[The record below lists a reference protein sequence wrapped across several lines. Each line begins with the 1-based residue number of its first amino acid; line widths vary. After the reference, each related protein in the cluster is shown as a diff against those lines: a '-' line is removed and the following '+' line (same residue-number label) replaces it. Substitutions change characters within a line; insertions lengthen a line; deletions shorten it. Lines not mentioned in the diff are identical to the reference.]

1 MTSNVKRHVQLPRSS
16 QKGKVPTADDLK
28 YGEIA
33 VNFNKEEPFIAIKG
47 SDDSIITMDFKNAEK
62 GPWNKGEG
70 ENSAVLGN
78 ETLGSPTEIIN
89 TATGKYATAE
99 GNGTTASGNNSHSEG
114 IKTNAIGNFSHVEG
128 AGSSASGLSS
138 HAEGTATKAV
148 GNSSHAEGIN
158 TTASG
163 HQSHAECNYTTARG
177 ENSHAEGYKTY
188 ANGNHSHAE
197 GNYTTASGDTSHAE
211 GNYTIVKGGCS
222 HAEGKYMVKM
232 QLAKDIAVGDTKI
245 TVDNDAMNLPVI
257 DEYIKNCFIRG
268 KNNPEDIYNIVS
280 YSTDNLSGVNVI
292 EFTLDKPLETASS
305 NNGSYDDYPSFTS
318 NEYILTNIAVGEVEA
333 GHAEGKNNIVLGEA
347 GHAEG
352 IMTIAKGTT
361 SHSEGSGTT
370 ASGECS
376 HAEGSATTA
385 SGETSHAEGSNT
397 NAVGNFSHAEGNSTS
412 ASGPQSHAEGST
424 TFARGESS
432 HAEGSRS
439 TASGVQ
445 SHAEGSTTTASGPNS
460 HSEGNGTTASGE
472 CSHAEGS
479 STIASGAKSHTEG
492 VNTKAVGN
500 FSHAEG
506 SDTNSA
512 AHYSHVE
519 GSGGIALSVS
529 SHVEGLHLNGLQ
541 ITDDITAG
549 STEMFILASEDY
561 SVNLDY
567 YKNCIIANNDR
578 TSVIDVLNAEYAYN
592 TKFTADNENKRIKL
606 TLKGPLP
613 KACTRAAQTTGN
625 QRDGYFYTWQY
636 AIQNKG
642 TIESYGSHAEGSY
655 TMVYEDAGHAEG
667 KLSISKG
674 KISHAEGYR
683 TIAGGK
689 YSHSEGINTTASGE
703 SSHAEGSN
711 TTASGK
717 DSHASGL
724 ATLASNQ
731 SEFACGQYNKANTNQ
746 IFSVGIGT
754 ADNARKNAIYITTDG
769 SISGDVQL
777 TNGGT
782 SMTGLKILGGIQATN
797 GMIAPTYLNSSD
809 ERLKKDIET
818 ISENDIDKVK
828 NVDLK
833 SYTFK
838 SDNSKHFG
846 VIAQDVERAG
856 LEELVDSS
864 TEGIKSVD
872 YISLLILKI
881 AELENEIKNLKEQIK
896 K

>member
-70 ENSAVLGN
+70 EHSAVLGN

-114 IKTNAIGNFSHVEG
+114 LKTNAIGNFSHAEG
-128 AGSSASGLSS
+128 NTTTASGSSS
-138 HAEGTATKAV
+138 HAEGD
-148 GNSSHAEGIN
+148 S

-163 HQSHAECNYTTARG
+163 QFSHVEGVGSIALGDVTHVEGLHSRPMNFTDDVAAGSKELYIITTDEYPLDLNYYKNCLVKDNEQRVAIDVLNAELVPNSKFTNTTENKRIKLTLKEGVPKASTRASQATEKQKDGYFITLDYTLYNKGAIG
-177 ENSHAEGYKTY
+177 SSGGHAEG
-188 ANGNHSHAE
+188 S
-197 GNYTTASGDTSHAE
+197 YT
-211 GNYTIVKGGCS
+211 
-222 HAEGKYMVKM
+222 MV
-232 QLAKDIAVGDTKI
+232 
-245 TVDNDAMNLPVI
+245 
-257 DEYIKNCFIRG
+257 Y
-268 KNNPEDIYNIVS
+268 EDS
-280 YSTDNLSGVNVI
+280 
-292 EFTLDKPLETASS
+292 
-305 NNGSYDDYPSFTS
+305 
-318 NEYILTNIAVGEVEA
+318 
-333 GHAEGKNNIVLGEA
+333 GHAEGKV
-347 GHAEG
+347 
-352 IMTIAKGTT
+352 TIAKGVA
-361 SHSEGSGTT
+361 SHSEGYHTIAIG
-370 ASGECS
+370 GKS
-376 HAEGSATTA
+376 HA
-385 SGETSHAEGSNT
+385 
-397 NAVGNFSHAEGNSTS
+397 
-412 ASGPQSHAEGST
+412 
-424 TFARGESS
+424 
-432 HAEGSRS
+432 
-439 TASGVQ
+439 
-445 SHAEGSTTTASGPNS
+445 
-460 HSEGNGTTASGE
+460 EGNGTTARGYT
-472 CSHAEGS
+472 SHAEGQYTNAIGIYS
-479 STIASGAKSHTEG
+479 HAEGNNTTASGYTSHAEG
-492 VNTKAVGN
+492 QYTNAIGNYSHVEGISTKAVGN

-506 SDTNSA
+506 SNTNSA
-512 AHYSHVE
+512 VDYSHVE
-519 GSGGIALSVS
+519 GSGSIALSVS
-529 SHVEGLHLNGLQ
+529 SHVEGLHLSALQ

-549 STEMFILASEDY
+549 SSEIFILASENY

-567 YKNCIIANNDR
+567 YKNCIIVNIDR
-578 TSVIDVLNAEYAYN
+578 TSAIDVLSAEYAYN
-592 TKFTADNENKRIKL
+592 TKFTDNNDNKRIKL
-606 TLKGPLP
+606 TLKNPLP
-613 KACTRAAQTTGN
+613 KACIRATQFTGN
-625 QRDGYFYTWQY
+625 QRDGYFVTWEY

-642 TIESYGSHAEGSY
+642 TIENYGSHAEGSY
-655 TMVYEDAGHAEG
+655 TMVYEDSGHAEG

-674 KISHAEGYR
+674 KVSHAEGYR

-689 YSHSEGINTTASGE
+689 YSHSEGINTVASGEISHSEGHGTTASGE
-703 SSHAEGSN
+703 SSHAEGNGTKANGEYSHAEGFGSTASGAQSHSEGFGSTASGVASHAEGSM
-711 TTASGK
+711 TTASGTCSHTEGSSTTASGNN
-717 DSHASGL
+717 SHASGL
-724 ATLASNQ
+724 ATLASND
-731 SEFACGQYNKANTNQ
+731 SEFACGQYNRTNTNQ

-754 ADNARKNAIYITTDG
+754 ADDARKNAISVTKDG
-769 SISGDVQL
+769 TISGDVEL

-833 SYTFK
+833 SYAFK

-856 LEELVDSS
+856 LEELVASS

>member
-1 MTSNVKRHVQLPRSS
+1 
-16 QKGKVPTADDLK
+16 
-28 YGEIA
+28 
-33 VNFNKEEPFIAIKG
+33 
-47 SDDSIITMDFKNAEK
+47 
-62 GPWNKGEG
+62 
-70 ENSAVLGN
+70 
-78 ETLGSPTEIIN
+78 
-89 TATGKYATAE
+89 
-99 GNGTTASGNNSHSEG
+99 
-114 IKTNAIGNFSHVEG
+114 
-128 AGSSASGLSS
+128 
-138 HAEGTATKAV
+138 
-148 GNSSHAEGIN
+148 
-158 TTASG
+158 
-163 HQSHAECNYTTARG
+163 
-177 ENSHAEGYKTY
+177 
-188 ANGNHSHAE
+188 
-197 GNYTTASGDTSHAE
+197 
-211 GNYTIVKGGCS
+211 
-222 HAEGKYMVKM
+222 
-232 QLAKDIAVGDTKI
+232 
-245 TVDNDAMNLPVI
+245 
-257 DEYIKNCFIRG
+257 
-268 KNNPEDIYNIVS
+268 
-280 YSTDNLSGVNVI
+280 
-292 EFTLDKPLETASS
+292 
-305 NNGSYDDYPSFTS
+305 
-318 NEYILTNIAVGEVEA
+318 
-333 GHAEGKNNIVLGEA
+333 
-347 GHAEG
+347 
-352 IMTIAKGTT
+352 
-361 SHSEGSGTT
+361 
-370 ASGECS
+370 
-376 HAEGSATTA
+376 
-385 SGETSHAEGSNT
+385 
-397 NAVGNFSHAEGNSTS
+397 
-412 ASGPQSHAEGST
+412 
-424 TFARGESS
+424 
-432 HAEGSRS
+432 
-439 TASGVQ
+439 
-445 SHAEGSTTTASGPNS
+445 
-460 HSEGNGTTASGE
+460 
-472 CSHAEGS
+472 
-479 STIASGAKSHTEG
+479 
-492 VNTKAVGN
+492 
-500 FSHAEG
+500 
-506 SDTNSA
+506 
-512 AHYSHVE
+512 
-519 GSGGIALSVS
+519 
-529 SHVEGLHLNGLQ
+529 
-541 ITDDITAG
+541 
-549 STEMFILASEDY
+549 MFILASEDY

-578 TSVIDVLNAEYAYN
+578 TSAIDVLNAEYAYN

-606 TLKGPLP
+606 TLKDPLP

-625 QRDGYFYTWQY
+625 QRDGYFYTWEY
-636 AIQNKG
+636 TIQNKG

-833 SYTFK
+833 SYAFK

-856 LEELVDSS
+856 LEELVVSS

>member
-62 GPWNKGEG
+62 GPWSKGEG
-70 ENSAVLGN
+70 EHSAVLEN
-78 ETLGSPTEIIN
+78 EIPGRLNKVYN
-89 TATGKYATAE
+89 TATGDYATAE
-99 GNGTTASGNNSHSEG
+99 GDGTTAGG
-114 IKTNAIGNFSHVEG
+114 
-128 AGSSASGLSS
+128 
-138 HAEGTATKAV
+138 
-148 GNSSHAEGIN
+148 
-158 TTASG
+158 
-163 HQSHAECNYTTARG
+163 EC
-177 ENSHAEGYKTY
+177 
-188 ANGNHSHAE
+188 
-197 GNYTTASGDTSHAE
+197 
-211 GNYTIVKGGCS
+211 
-222 HAEGKYMVKM
+222 
-232 QLAKDIAVGDTKI
+232 
-245 TVDNDAMNLPVI
+245 
-257 DEYIKNCFIRG
+257 
-268 KNNPEDIYNIVS
+268 
-280 YSTDNLSGVNVI
+280 
-292 EFTLDKPLETASS
+292 
-305 NNGSYDDYPSFTS
+305 
-318 NEYILTNIAVGEVEA
+318 
-333 GHAEGKNNIVLGEA
+333 
-347 GHAEG
+347 
-352 IMTIAKGTT
+352 
-361 SHSEGSGTT
+361 SHSEGSD
-370 ASGECS
+370 
-376 HAEGSATTA
+376 
-385 SGETSHAEGSNT
+385 
-397 NAVGNFSHAEGNSTS
+397 TS
-412 ASGPQSHAEGST
+412 ASGPQSHAEGIS
-424 TFARGESS
+424 
-432 HAEGSRS
+432 
-439 TASGVQ
+439 
-445 SHAEGSTTTASGPNS
+445 TTASGPNS
-460 HSEGNGTTASGE
+460 HSEGNGTTASGDT
-472 CSHAEGS
+472 SHAEGLNTKAIGDYS
-479 STIASGAKSHTEG
+479 HAEGDGTTAGGECSHSEGSYTSASGAKSHAEG

-506 SDTNSA
+506 SNTNSA

-529 SHVEGLHLNGLQ
+529 SHVEGLHLKGLQ

-567 YKNCIIANNDR
+567 YKNCIIVNNDI
-578 TSVIDVLNAEYAYN
+578 TSAIDVLNAEYAYN

-606 TLKGPLP
+606 TLKDPLP
-613 KACTRAAQTTGN
+613 KACIRAAQTTGN
-625 QRDGYFYTWQY
+625 QRDGYFYTWEY

-754 ADNARKNAIYITTDG
+754 ADNDRKNAIYITTDG

-846 VIAQDVERAG
+846 VIAQDVERAN
-856 LEELVDSS
+856 LPELVINDAD
-864 TEGIKSVD
+864 GMKSVD

>member
-47 SDDSIITMDFKNAEK
+47 SDDSIITMDFKNAEN

-70 ENSAVLGN
+70 KYSAILGN
-78 ETLGSPTEIIN
+78 ETQGILSETPN

-99 GNGTTASGNNSHSEG
+99 GNGNTASGNYSHGEGVDTTASGED
-114 IKTNAIGNFSHVEG
+114 
-128 AGSSASGLSS
+128 S
-138 HAEGTATKAV
+138 HAEG
-148 GNSSHAEGIN
+148 NN
-158 TTASG
+158 TTAS
-163 HQSHAECNYTTARG
+163 G
-177 ENSHAEGYKTY
+177 ENSHAEGL
-188 ANGNHSHAE
+188 S
-197 GNYTTASGDTSHAE
+197 TTASG
-211 GNYTIVKGGCS
+211 N
-222 HAEGKYMVKM
+222 
-232 QLAKDIAVGDTKI
+232 
-245 TVDNDAMNLPVI
+245 
-257 DEYIKNCFIRG
+257 
-268 KNNPEDIYNIVS
+268 
-280 YSTDNLSGVNVI
+280 
-292 EFTLDKPLETASS
+292 
-305 NNGSYDDYPSFTS
+305 
-318 NEYILTNIAVGEVEA
+318 
-333 GHAEGKNNIVLGEA
+333 
-347 GHAEG
+347 
-352 IMTIAKGTT
+352 
-361 SHSEGSGTT
+361 
-370 ASGECS
+370 
-376 HAEGSATTA
+376 
-385 SGETSHAEGSNT
+385 TSHAEGSS
-397 NAVGNFSHAEGNSTS
+397 ARAIGDFSHAECSN
-412 ASGPQSHAEGST
+412 
-424 TFARGESS
+424 
-432 HAEGSRS
+432 
-439 TASGVQ
+439 
-445 SHAEGSTTTASGPNS
+445 TTASGD
-460 HSEGNGTTASGE
+460 
-472 CSHAEGS
+472 CSHAEGQ
-479 STIASGAKSHTEG
+479 TTTAKGDFSHTEG
-492 VNTKAVGN
+492 KSTTASGDCSHAEGGSTKAIGN

-506 SDTNSA
+506 S
-512 AHYSHVE
+512 
-519 GSGGIALSVS
+519 GGIALSLS
-529 SHVEGLHLNGLQ
+529 SHVEGLHNQGLQ

-549 STEMFILASEDY
+549 STEMFILASESY

-567 YKNCIIANNDR
+567 YKNCIIYDSNR
-578 TSVIDVLNAEYAYN
+578 TIAIDVLSAEYAYN

-606 TLKGPLP
+606 TLKNPLP
-613 KACTRAAQTTGN
+613 KVFTRATQTTGN
-625 QRDGYFYTWQY
+625 QHDGYFFTWEY

-642 TIESYGSHAEGSY
+642 TIESSGAHAEGSH
-655 TMVYEDAGHAEG
+655 TMVYEDSGHAEG

-674 KISHAEGYR
+674 KVSHAEGYR

-689 YSHSEGINTTASGE
+689 YSHSEGNNTVANGVQSHAEGNTSTASGDASHAE
-703 SSHAEGSN
+703 GNGTKANSDYSHAEGFGSTASGAQSHSEGFGSTASGDASHAEGSITNASGTCSHAEGSN

-724 ATLASNQ
+724 GTLASND
-731 SEFACGQYNKANTNQ
+731 SEFACGQYNRTNTNQ

-754 ADNARKNAIYITTDG
+754 ADNARKNAISVTKDG
-769 SISGDVQL
+769 TISGDIEL

-809 ERLKKDIET
+809 ERLKKNIET

-833 SYTFK
+833 SYAFK

-856 LEELVDSS
+856 LEELVASS

>member
-70 ENSAVLGN
+70 EHSAVLGN
-78 ETLGSPTEIIN
+78 ETSGSPTEIIN

-114 IKTNAIGNFSHVEG
+114 LKTNAIGNISHAEG

-138 HAEGTATKAV
+138 HAEG
-148 GNSSHAEGIN
+148 
-158 TTASG
+158 
-163 HQSHAECNYTTARG
+163 
-177 ENSHAEGYKTY
+177 YKTD

-305 NNGSYDDYPSFTS
+305 NSGSYDDYPSFTS

-352 IMTIAKGTT
+352 IMTIANGDY
-361 SHSEGSGTT
+361 
-370 ASGECS
+370 S
-376 HAEGSATTA
+376 HAEGY
-385 SGETSHAEGSNT
+385 SN
-397 NAVGNFSHAEGNSTS
+397 
-412 ASGPQSHAEGST
+412 
-424 TFARGESS
+424 
-432 HAEGSRS
+432 
-439 TASGVQ
+439 
-445 SHAEGSTTTASGPNS
+445 
-460 HSEGNGTTASGE
+460 TASGE

-492 VNTKAVGN
+492 FNTKAVGN

-506 SDTNSA
+506 SNTNSA

-529 SHVEGLHLNGLQ
+529 SHVEGLHRNGLQ

-578 TSVIDVLNAEYAYN
+578 TSAIDVLNAEYAYN

-606 TLKGPLP
+606 TLKDPLP
-613 KACTRAAQTTGN
+613 KACTRAAQNTGY
-625 QRDGYFYTWQY
+625 QRDGYFYTWEY

-655 TMVYEDAGHAEG
+655 TMVYKDSGHAEG

-833 SYTFK
+833 SYAFK

-856 LEELVDSS
+856 LEELVASS

>member
-47 SDDSIITMDFKNAEK
+47 SDDSIITMNFKNAEK

-70 ENSAVLGN
+70 EHSAVLGN
-78 ETLGSPTEIIN
+78 ETSGSPTEIIN

-114 IKTNAIGNFSHVEG
+114 LKTNAIGNYSHVEG

-148 GNSSHAEGIN
+148 GNSSHAEG
-158 TTASG
+158 
-163 HQSHAECNYTTARG
+163 
-177 ENSHAEGYKTY
+177 
-188 ANGNHSHAE
+188 
-197 GNYTTASGDTSHAE
+197 
-211 GNYTIVKGGCS
+211 
-222 HAEGKYMVKM
+222 
-232 QLAKDIAVGDTKI
+232 
-245 TVDNDAMNLPVI
+245 
-257 DEYIKNCFIRG
+257 
-268 KNNPEDIYNIVS
+268 
-280 YSTDNLSGVNVI
+280 
-292 EFTLDKPLETASS
+292 
-305 NNGSYDDYPSFTS
+305 
-318 NEYILTNIAVGEVEA
+318 
-333 GHAEGKNNIVLGEA
+333 
-347 GHAEG
+347 
-352 IMTIAKGTT
+352 
-361 SHSEGSGTT
+361 
-370 ASGECS
+370 
-376 HAEGSATTA
+376 
-385 SGETSHAEGSNT
+385 
-397 NAVGNFSHAEGNSTS
+397 
-412 ASGPQSHAEGST
+412 
-424 TFARGESS
+424 
-432 HAEGSRS
+432 
-439 TASGVQ
+439 
-445 SHAEGSTTTASGPNS
+445 
-460 HSEGNGTTASGE
+460 
-472 CSHAEGS
+472 S
-479 STIASGAKSHTEG
+479 STIASGAKSHAEG
-492 VNTKAVGN
+492 NGTTAGGTSSHAEGINSKANGEYSHAEGNGTTAGGN

-506 SDTNSA
+506 SNSKA
-512 AHYSHVE
+512 NGDYSHAE

-578 TSVIDVLNAEYAYN
+578 TSAIDVLNAEYAYN

-606 TLKGPLP
+606 TLKDPLP

-625 QRDGYFYTWQY
+625 QRDGYFYTWEY
-636 AIQNKG
+636 PIQNKG

-833 SYTFK
+833 SYAFK

-856 LEELVDSS
+856 LEELVASS

>member
-70 ENSAVLGN
+70 EHSAVLGN
-78 ETLGSPTEIIN
+78 ETSGSPTEIIN

-114 IKTNAIGNFSHVEG
+114 LKTNAIGNFSHVEG

-148 GNSSHAEGIN
+148 GNSSHAEGKSTTASGPQSHAEGISTTARGESSHAEGSATTASGENSHTEGIN

-163 HQSHAECNYTTARG
+163 PQSHAEGNYTTARG
-177 ENSHAEGYKTY
+177 ENSHAEGYKTD

-305 NNGSYDDYPSFTS
+305 NSGSYDDYHSFTS

-352 IMTIAKGTT
+352 IMTIANGDY
-361 SHSEGSGTT
+361 
-370 ASGECS
+370 S
-376 HAEGSATTA
+376 HAEGY
-385 SGETSHAEGSNT
+385 SN
-397 NAVGNFSHAEGNSTS
+397 
-412 ASGPQSHAEGST
+412 
-424 TFARGESS
+424 
-432 HAEGSRS
+432 
-439 TASGVQ
+439 
-445 SHAEGSTTTASGPNS
+445 
-460 HSEGNGTTASGE
+460 TASGE

-506 SDTNSA
+506 SNTNSA

-578 TSVIDVLNAEYAYN
+578 TSAIDVLNAEYAYN

-606 TLKGPLP
+606 TLKDPLP
-613 KACTRAAQTTGN
+613 KACTRAAQITGN
-625 QRDGYFYTWQY
+625 QRDGYFYTWEY
-636 AIQNKG
+636 TIQNKG

-833 SYTFK
+833 SYAFK

-856 LEELVDSS
+856 LEELVVSS